1 MEKNY
6 LKKNLSKNKQHTRD
20 GITYTKK
27 KYNDNKKTPKSIIGE
42 LTALKIN
49 SVKPVMLELE

>member
-6 LKKNLSKNKQHTRD
+6 LKKILVKINSTREMASA
-20 GITYTKK
+20 IPKK
-27 KYNDNKKTPKSIIGE
+27 KYNKKNPEKYPRR
-42 LTALKIN
+42 TALKIN